1 MASMRSIP
9 AVAILLA
16 GTGLAGCVSSGPA
29 PATPDATLVQ
39 TVDQMLGGNQC
50 APQIAGQL
58 AGYRLTAPSLA
69 SIYQQPVWDAN
80 IRTFTQRQI
89 WVKLAGRP
97 GSVVVTYDRESCRL
111 INSYGADGA
120 VFS

>member
-1 MASMRSIP
+1 MRSIP

-16 GTGLAGCVSSGPA
+16 GTGLAACVTSGPA
-29 PATPDATLVQ
+29 PATPDAALVQ
-39 TVDQMLGGNQC
+39 TVDQMLGGNHC
-50 APQIAGQL
+50 APEIAGQL
-58 AGYRLTAPSLA
+58 AGYRLGATSLA

-111 INSYGADGA
+111 LNSYGTDGA
-120 VFS
+120 SFS